1 MVNIINS
8 TLPLIMIAYLFYFRR
23 DRSLNN
29 LLLMTLF
36 LSYFAFATNYTNY
49 GLDFDIF
56 RYLHR
61 GIGVLVAIALV
72 IYIYRGR
79 VNVFKEQ
86 TVIIL
91 TLFLLTLLLSF
102 IGNDI
107 YMAYYIHYV
116 RNFVFV
122 ASIVAYLYFV
132 LDSNDKL
139 EELFKLIVAIT
150 ILLAVFIVV
159 EVLQIGWGRSWLFYS
174 NPNYLGYALLPG
186 LVLVIFSKQNYKQ
199 LIVPLIIFS
208 IFATGSRAAELSVVF
223 IVLLFIFFNIKQLN
237 KSYLAV
243 SLLIVIST
251 LILFFDKIVTNQGFN
266 GTRGVLAKISLNVF
280 NEHPINGMGYGQFRK
295 SFSRYVDEDIR
306 KIGNIEIEKALAE
319 NTENAEKMTHNDF
332 LTIVAELGLIGL
344 VFVIFLFYK
353 LYGELKKLLLHSRN
367 NYFLSIG
374 LIGSSLIFS
383 LFHNNLTSFVFW
395 FILFVPF
402 IMNRNY
408 KKTS

>member
-1 MVNIINS
+1 
-8 TLPLIMIAYLFYFRR
+8 LLFLK
-23 DRSLNN
+23 SNHLNN
-29 LLLMTLF
+29 F
-36 LSYFAFATNYTNY
+36 LTGLIFISYLVFATNYTNY

-61 GIGVLVAIALV
+61 GVGVLVAIALV
-72 IYIYRGR
+72 VYIYRGR

-91 TLFLLTLLLSF
+91 ALFLLTLLLSF

-251 LILFFDKIVTNQGFN
+251 SILFFDKIVTNQDSN

-408 KKTS
+408 EKTS

>member
-1 MVNIINS
+1 MINDFI
-8 TLPLIMIAYLFYFRR
+8 PMIVLGYFLLFLK
-23 DRSLNN
+23 SNHLNN
-29 LLLMTLF
+29 F
-36 LSYFAFATNYTNY
+36 LTGLIFISYLVFATNYTNY
-49 GLDFDIF
+49 GLEFDIY

-61 GIGVLVAIALV
+61 SIGILVAIALV
-72 IYIYRGR
+72 VHIYRYK
-79 VNVFKEQ
+79 VNIFKER
-86 TVIIL
+86 VVAIL
-91 TLFLLTLLLSF
+91 TLFFMVMLLSF
-102 IGNDI
+102 LGNDI
-107 YMAYYIHYV
+107 YLEYYIHYV

-251 LILFFDKIVTNQGFN
+251 LILFFDKIVTNQDFN

>member
-1 MVNIINS
+1 MINDFI
-8 TLPLIMIAYLFYFRR
+8 PMIVLGYFLLFLK
-23 DRSLNN
+23 SNHLNN
-29 LLLMTLF
+29 F
-36 LSYFAFATNYTNY
+36 LTGLIFISYLVFATNYTNY
-49 GLDFDIF
+49 GLEFDIY

-61 GIGVLVAIALV
+61 SIGILVAIALV
-72 IYIYRGR
+72 VHIYRYK
-79 VNVFKEQ
+79 VNIFKER
-86 TVIIL
+86 VVAIL
-91 TLFLLTLLLSF
+91 TLFFMAMLLSF
-102 IGNDI
+102 LGNDI
-107 YMAYYIHYV
+107 YLEYYIHYV

-251 LILFFDKIVTNQGFN
+251 LILFFDKIVTNQDFN

>member
-1 MVNIINS
+1 MIND
-8 TLPLIMIAYLFYFRR
+8 LIPIFAIGYFF
-23 DRSLNN
+23 
-29 LLLMTLF
+29 LF
-36 LSYFAFATNYTNY
+36 LRSNHANNILTGLIFISYLVFATNYTNY

-72 IYIYRGR
+72 AYIYRGR
-79 VNVFKEQ
+79 VNVFREQ
-86 TVIIL
+86 MVIIL
-91 TLFLLTLLLSF
+91 ALFLLTLLLSF

-107 YMAYYIHYV
+107 YMAYYIHYI
-116 RNFVFV
+116 RNFIFI
-122 ASIVAYLYFV
+122 ALIVTYLYLI
-132 LDSNDKL
+132 LDTDEKL
-139 EELFKLIVAIT
+139 QELFQLIIAIT
-150 ILLAVFIVV
+150 VLLSLFVVV
-159 EVLQIGWGRSWLFYS
+159 EVLQIGWGRAWLFYS

-186 LVLVIFSKQNYKQ
+186 LVLAIFSKQKYKQ

-223 IVLLFIFFNIKQLN
+223 IVLLFVLFNIKQLN
-237 KSYLAV
+237 KAYLIV
-243 SLLIVIST
+243 SLLIVTST
-251 LILFFDKIVTNQGFN
+251 SILFFDKIVTNQDFN
-266 GTRGVLAKISLNVF
+266 GTRGVLAKITLNVF

-319 NTENAEKMTHNDF
+319 NAEKMTHNDF

-344 VFVIFLFYK
+344 AFVIFLFYK
-353 LYGELKKLLLHSRN
+353 LYVELKKLLLHSRN
-367 NYFLSIG
+367 NYFLSIS

-408 KKTS
+408 EKTS

>member
-1 MVNIINS
+1 MIND
-8 TLPLIMIAYLFYFRR
+8 LIPIFAIGYFF
-23 DRSLNN
+23 
-29 LLLMTLF
+29 LF
-36 LSYFAFATNYTNY
+36 LRSNRANNILTGLIFISYLVFATNYTNY

-72 IYIYRGR
+72 VYIYRGR

-91 TLFLLTLLLSF
+91 ALFFLTLLLSF

-107 YMAYYIHYV
+107 YMAYYIHYI
-116 RNFVFV
+116 RNFIFI
-122 ASIVAYLYFV
+122 ALIVTYLYLI
-132 LDSNDKL
+132 LDTDEKL
-139 EELFKLIVAIT
+139 QELFQLIIAIT
-150 ILLAVFIVV
+150 VLLSLFVVV
-159 EVLQIGWGRSWLFYS
+159 EVLQIGWGRAWLFYS

-186 LVLVIFSKQNYKQ
+186 LVLAIFSKQKYKQ

-223 IVLLFIFFNIKQLN
+223 IVLLFVLFNIKQMN
-237 KSYLAV
+237 KAYLIV
-243 SLLIVIST
+243 SLLIVTST
-251 LILFFDKIVTNQGFN
+251 SILFFDKIVTNQDFN
-266 GTRGVLAKISLNVF
+266 GTRGVLAKITLNVF

-319 NTENAEKMTHNDF
+319 NAEKMTHNDF

-344 VFVIFLFYK
+344 AFVIFLFYK
-353 LYGELKKLLLHSRN
+353 LYVELKKLLLHSRN

-408 KKTS
+408 EKTS

>member
-1 MVNIINS
+1 MINDLIPIFAIGYFFIFLRNNHANNIL
-8 TLPLIMIAYLFYFRR
+8 TGLIFISYLV
-23 DRSLNN
+23 
-29 LLLMTLF
+29 
-36 LSYFAFATNYTNY
+36 FATNFTNY

-61 GIGVLVAIALV
+61 GIGVLVSIALV
-72 IYIYRGR
+72 VYIYKGR
-79 VNVFKEQ
+79 VNIFKEQ

-91 TLFLLTLLLSF
+91 ALFLLILLLSF

-107 YMAYYIHYV
+107 YLAYYIHYI
-116 RNFVFV
+116 RNFIFI
-122 ASIVAYLYFV
+122 SLIVTYLYLI
-132 LDSNDKL
+132 LDTDEKL
-139 EELFKLIVAIT
+139 QELFQLIIPIT
-150 ILLAVFIVV
+150 VILSFFVVV
-159 EVLQIGWGRSWLFYS
+159 EGFQNGWIGQRAWLFYS

-186 LVLVIFSKQNYKQ
+186 LVLAIFSKQKYKQ

-223 IVLLFIFFNIKQLN
+223 IILLLIFFNIKQLN
-237 KSYLAV
+237 KAYLIV
-243 SLLIVIST
+243 SLLIVTSAS
-251 LILFFDKIVTNQGFN
+251 ILFFDKIVTNQDSN
-266 GTRGVLAKISLNVF
+266 GTRSVLAKIALNAF

-295 SFSRYVDEDIR
+295 NFHTYVDDDIR

-319 NTENAEKMTHNDF
+319 NAEKMTHNDF
-332 LTIVAELGLIGL
+332 LTVVAELGLIGL

-353 LYGELKKLLLHSRN
+353 LYVELKKLLLHSRN

-408 KKTS
+408 EKTS

>member
-1 MVNIINS
+1 MVNE
-8 TLPLIMIAYLFYFRR
+8 LIPILVIGYFF
-23 DRSLNN
+23 
-29 LLLMTLF
+29 LF
-36 LSYFAFATNYTNY
+36 LRSNHANNILTGLIFISYFVFATNYTNY

-61 GIGVLVAIALV
+61 GVGVLVAIALV
-72 IYIYRGR
+72 VYIYRGR

-91 TLFLLTLLLSF
+91 ALFLLTLLLSF

>member
-1 MVNIINS
+1 MIND
-8 TLPLIMIAYLFYFRR
+8 LIPIFAIGYFFLFL
-23 DRSLNN
+23 RSNHLNN
-29 LLLMTLF
+29 F
-36 LSYFAFATNYTNY
+36 LTGLIFISYLVFATNYTNY

-72 IYIYRGR
+72 VYIYRGR

-91 TLFLLTLLLSF
+91 ALFFLTLLLSF

-107 YMAYYIHYV
+107 YMAYYIHYI
-116 RNFVFV
+116 RNFIFI
-122 ASIVAYLYFV
+122 ALIVTYLYLI
-132 LDSNDKL
+132 LDTDEKL
-139 EELFKLIVAIT
+139 QELFQLIIAIT
-150 ILLAVFIVV
+150 VLLSLFVVV
-159 EVLQIGWGRSWLFYS
+159 EVLQIGWGRAWLFYS

-186 LVLVIFSKQNYKQ
+186 LVLAIFSKQKYKQ

-223 IVLLFIFFNIKQLN
+223 IVLLFVLFNIKQMN
-237 KSYLAV
+237 KAYLIV
-243 SLLIVIST
+243 SLLIVTST
-251 LILFFDKIVTNQGFN
+251 SILFFDKIVTNQDFN
-266 GTRGVLAKISLNVF
+266 GTRGVLAKITLNVF

-319 NTENAEKMTHNDF
+319 NAEKMTHNDF

-353 LYGELKKLLLHSRN
+353 LYGELEKLLLHSRN

-408 KKTS
+408 EKTS

>member
-1 MVNIINS
+1 MINDFI
-8 TLPLIMIAYLFYFRR
+8 PMIVLGYFLLFLK
-23 DRSLNN
+23 SNHLNN
-29 LLLMTLF
+29 F
-36 LSYFAFATNYTNY
+36 LTGLIFISYLVFATNYTNY
-49 GLDFDIF
+49 GLEFDIY

-61 GIGVLVAIALV
+61 SIGILVAIALV
-72 IYIYRGR
+72 VHIYRYK
-79 VNVFKEQ
+79 VNIFKER
-86 TVIIL
+86 VVAIL
-91 TLFLLTLLLSF
+91 TLFFMVMLLSF
-102 IGNDI
+102 LGNDI
-107 YMAYYIHYV
+107 YLEYYIHYV

-159 EVLQIGWGRSWLFYS
+159 EVLQIGWGRAWLFYS

-251 LILFFDKIVTNQGFN
+251 SILFFDKIVTNQDFN

-319 NTENAEKMTHNDF
+319 NAEKMTHNDF
-332 LTIVAELGLIGL
+332 LTIVAELGSIGL

-353 LYGELKKLLLHSRN
+353 LYGELNKLLLHSRN

-374 LIGSSLIFS
+374 LIGGSLIFS

-408 KKTS
+408 EKTS

>member
-1 MVNIINS
+1 MIND
-8 TLPLIMIAYLFYFRR
+8 LIPIFAIGYFF
-23 DRSLNN
+23 
-29 LLLMTLF
+29 LF
-36 LSYFAFATNYTNY
+36 LRSNHANNILTGLIFISYLVFATNYTNY

-72 IYIYRGR
+72 VYIYRGR

-91 TLFLLTLLLSF
+91 ALFLLTLLLSF

-107 YMAYYIHYV
+107 YMAYYIHYI
-116 RNFVFV
+116 RNFIFI
-122 ASIVAYLYFV
+122 ALIVTYLYFI
-132 LDSNDKL
+132 LDTDEKL
-139 EELFKLIVAIT
+139 QELFQLVIAIT
-150 ILLAVFIVV
+150 ALLSLFVVV
-159 EVLQIGWGRSWLFYS
+159 EVFQIGWGRAWLFYS

-251 LILFFDKIVTNQGFN
+251 SILFFDKIVTNQDFN

-319 NTENAEKMTHNDF
+319 NAEKMTHNDF

-353 LYGELKKLLLHSRN
+353 LYGELNKLLLHSRN

-374 LIGSSLIFS
+374 LIGGSLIFS

-408 KKTS
+408 EKTS

>member
-1 MVNIINS
+1 MIND
-8 TLPLIMIAYLFYFRR
+8 LIPIFAIGYFF
-23 DRSLNN
+23 
-29 LLLMTLF
+29 LF
-36 LSYFAFATNYTNY
+36 LRSNHANNILTGLIFISYLVFATNYTNY

-72 IYIYRGR
+72 AYIYRGR
-79 VNVFKEQ
+79 VNVFREQ
-86 TVIIL
+86 MVIIL
-91 TLFLLTLLLSF
+91 ALFLLTLLLSF

-107 YMAYYIHYV
+107 YMAYYIHYI
-116 RNFVFV
+116 RNFIFI
-122 ASIVAYLYFV
+122 ALIVTYLYLI
-132 LDSNDKL
+132 LDTDEKL
-139 EELFKLIVAIT
+139 QELFQLIIAIT
-150 ILLAVFIVV
+150 VLLSLFVVV
-159 EVLQIGWGRSWLFYS
+159 EVLQIGWGRAWLFYS

-186 LVLVIFSKQNYKQ
+186 LVLAIFSKQKYKQ

-223 IVLLFIFFNIKQLN
+223 IVLLFVLFNIKQLN
-237 KSYLAV
+237 KAYLIV
-243 SLLIVIST
+243 SLLIVTST
-251 LILFFDKIVTNQGFN
+251 SILFFDKIVTNQDFN
-266 GTRGVLAKISLNVF
+266 GTRGVLAKITLNVF
-280 NEHPINGMGYGQFRK
+280 NERPINGMGYGQFRK

-319 NTENAEKMTHNDF
+319 NAEKMTHNDF

-344 VFVIFLFYK
+344 AFVIFLFYK
-353 LYGELKKLLLHSRN
+353 LYVELKKLLLHSRN

-408 KKTS
+408 EKTS

>member
-1 MVNIINS
+1 MIND
-8 TLPLIMIAYLFYFRR
+8 LIPIFAIGYFF
-23 DRSLNN
+23 
-29 LLLMTLF
+29 LF
-36 LSYFAFATNYTNY
+36 LRSNHANNILTGLIFISYFVFATNYTNY

-72 IYIYRGR
+72 VYIYRGR
-79 VNVFKEQ
+79 VNIFKEQ

-91 TLFLLTLLLSF
+91 ALFLLTLLLSF

-107 YMAYYIHYV
+107 YMAYYIHYI
-116 RNFVFV
+116 RNFIFI
-122 ASIVAYLYFV
+122 ALIVTYLYFI
-132 LDSNDKL
+132 LDTDEKL
-139 EELFKLIVAIT
+139 QELFQLVIAIT
-150 ILLAVFIVV
+150 VLLSLFVVV
-159 EVLQIGWGRSWLFYS
+159 EVLQIGWGRAWLFYS

-186 LVLVIFSKQNYKQ
+186 LVLAIFSKQKYKQ

-208 IFATGSRAAELSVVF
+208 IFATGSRAAELSAVF
-223 IVLLFIFFNIKQLN
+223 IVLLFVFFNIKQLN
-237 KSYLAV
+237 KAYLAV

-251 LILFFDKIVTNQGFN
+251 SILFFDKIVTNQDFN

-280 NEHPINGMGYGQFRK
+280 NERPINGMGYGQFRK
-295 SFSRYVDEDIR
+295 SFGRYIDEDIR
-306 KIGNIEIEKALAE
+306 KIGNIEIEKALA
-319 NTENAEKMTHNDF
+319 ENAEKMTHNDF

-353 LYGELKKLLLHSRN
+353 LYGELNKLLLHSRN

-374 LIGSSLIFS
+374 LIGGSLIFS

-395 FILFVPF
+395 FILFAPF

-408 KKTS
+408 EKTS

>member
-1 MVNIINS
+1 MINDFI
-8 TLPLIMIAYLFYFRR
+8 PMIVLGYFLLFLK
-23 DRSLNN
+23 SNHLNN
-29 LLLMTLF
+29 F
-36 LSYFAFATNYTNY
+36 LTGLIFISYLVFATNYTNY

-61 GIGVLVAIALV
+61 GVGVLVAIALV
-72 IYIYRGR
+72 VYIYRGR

-91 TLFLLTLLLSF
+91 ALFLLTLLLSF

-251 LILFFDKIVTNQGFN
+251 LILFFDKIVTNQDSN

-306 KIGNIEIEKALAE
+306 KIGNLEIEKALA
-319 NTENAEKMTHNDF
+319 ENAEKMTHNDF

>member
-1 MVNIINS
+1 MIND
-8 TLPLIMIAYLFYFRR
+8 LIPIFAIGYFF
-23 DRSLNN
+23 
-29 LLLMTLF
+29 LF
-36 LSYFAFATNYTNY
+36 LRSNHANNILTGLIFISYFVFATNYTNY

-61 GIGVLVAIALV
+61 GVGVLVAIALV
-72 IYIYRGR
+72 VYIYRGR

-91 TLFLLTLLLSF
+91 ALFLLTLLLSF

>member
-1 MVNIINS
+1 MINDFI
-8 TLPLIMIAYLFYFRR
+8 PMIVLGYFLLFLK
-23 DRSLNN
+23 SNHLNN
-29 LLLMTLF
+29 F
-36 LSYFAFATNYTNY
+36 LTGLIFISYLVFATNYTNY

-61 GIGVLVAIALV
+61 GVGVLVAIALV
-72 IYIYRGR
+72 VYIYRGR

-91 TLFLLTLLLSF
+91 ALFLLTLLLSF

-251 LILFFDKIVTNQGFN
+251 LILFFDKIVTNQDFN

-408 KKTS
+408 EKTS

>member
-1 MVNIINS
+1 MIND
-8 TLPLIMIAYLFYFRR
+8 LIPIFAIGYFF
-23 DRSLNN
+23 
-29 LLLMTLF
+29 LF
-36 LSYFAFATNYTNY
+36 LRSNRANNILTGLIFISYLVFATNYTNY

-72 IYIYRGR
+72 VYIYRGR

-91 TLFLLTLLLSF
+91 ALFLLTLLLSF

-107 YMAYYIHYV
+107 YMAYYIHYI
-116 RNFVFV
+116 RNFIFI
-122 ASIVAYLYFV
+122 ALIVTYLYFI
-132 LDSNDKL
+132 LDTDEKL
-139 EELFKLIVAIT
+139 QELFQLVIAIT
-150 ILLAVFIVV
+150 ALLSLFVVIEVF
-159 EVLQIGWGRSWLFYS
+159 QMGWGRAWLFYS

-251 LILFFDKIVTNQGFN
+251 SILFFDKIVTNQDFN

-408 KKTS
+408 EKTS

>member
-1 MVNIINS
+1 MINDFI
-8 TLPLIMIAYLFYFRR
+8 PMIVLGYFLLFLK
-23 DRSLNN
+23 SNHLNN
-29 LLLMTLF
+29 F
-36 LSYFAFATNYTNY
+36 LTGLIFISYLVFATNYTNY

-61 GIGVLVAIALV
+61 GVGVLVAIALV
-72 IYIYRGR
+72 VYIYRGR

-91 TLFLLTLLLSF
+91 ALFLLTLLLSF

-159 EVLQIGWGRSWLFYS
+159 EVLQIGWGRAWLFYS

-251 LILFFDKIVTNQGFN
+251 LILFFDKIVTNQDFN

-408 KKTS
+408 EKTS

>member
-1 MVNIINS
+1 
-8 TLPLIMIAYLFYFRR
+8 MIVLGYFLLFLK
-23 DRSLNN
+23 SNHLNN
-29 LLLMTLF
+29 F
-36 LSYFAFATNYTNY
+36 LTGLIFISYLVFATNYTNY

-72 IYIYRGR
+72 VYIYKGR

-91 TLFLLTLLLSF
+91 ALFFLTLLLSF

-107 YMAYYIHYV
+107 YMAYYIHYI
-116 RNFVFV
+116 RNFIFI
-122 ASIVAYLYFV
+122 ALIVTYLYLI
-132 LDSNDKL
+132 LDTDEKL
-139 EELFKLIVAIT
+139 QELFQLIIAIT
-150 ILLAVFIVV
+150 VLLSLFVVV
-159 EVLQIGWGRSWLFYS
+159 EVLQIGWGRAWLFYS

-186 LVLVIFSKQNYKQ
+186 LVLAIFSKQKYKQ

-223 IVLLFIFFNIKQLN
+223 IVLLFVLFNIKQMN
-237 KSYLAV
+237 KAYLIV
-243 SLLIVIST
+243 SLLIVTST
-251 LILFFDKIVTNQGFN
+251 SILFFDKIVTNQDFN
-266 GTRGVLAKISLNVF
+266 GTRGVLAKITLNVF

-319 NTENAEKMTHNDF
+319 NAEKMTHNDF

-344 VFVIFLFYK
+344 AFVIFLFYK
-353 LYGELKKLLLHSRN
+353 LYVELKKLLLHSRN

-408 KKTS
+408 EKTS

>member
-1 MVNIINS
+1 MINDFI
-8 TLPLIMIAYLFYFRR
+8 PMIVLGYFLLFLK
-23 DRSLNN
+23 SNHLNN
-29 LLLMTLF
+29 F
-36 LSYFAFATNYTNY
+36 LTGLIFISYLVFATNYTNY

-61 GIGVLVAIALV
+61 GVGVLVAIALV
-72 IYIYRGR
+72 VYIYRGR

-91 TLFLLTLLLSF
+91 ALFLLTLLLSF

-251 LILFFDKIVTNQGFN
+251 SILFFDKIVTNQDSN

-306 KIGNIEIEKALAE
+306 KIGNLEIEKALA
-319 NTENAEKMTHNDF
+319 ENAEKMTHNDF

-408 KKTS
+408 EKTS

>member
-1 MVNIINS
+1 MINDFI
-8 TLPLIMIAYLFYFRR
+8 PMIVLGYFLLFLK
-23 DRSLNN
+23 SNHLNN
-29 LLLMTLF
+29 F
-36 LSYFAFATNYTNY
+36 LTGLIFISYLVFATNYTNY

-72 IYIYRGR
+72 VYIYRGR

-91 TLFLLTLLLSF
+91 ALFFLTLLLSF

-107 YMAYYIHYV
+107 YMAYYIHYI
-116 RNFVFV
+116 RNFIFI
-122 ASIVAYLYFV
+122 ALIVTYLYLI
-132 LDSNDKL
+132 LDTDEKL
-139 EELFKLIVAIT
+139 QELFQLIIAIT
-150 ILLAVFIVV
+150 VLLSLFVVV
-159 EVLQIGWGRSWLFYS
+159 EVLQIGWGRAWLFYS

-186 LVLVIFSKQNYKQ
+186 LVLAIFSKQKYKQ

-208 IFATGSRAAELSVVF
+208 IFATGSRAAELSAVF
-223 IVLLFIFFNIKQLN
+223 IVLLFVIFNIKQLN
-237 KSYLAV
+237 KAYLAV

-251 LILFFDKIVTNQGFN
+251 SILFFDKIVTNQDFN
-266 GTRGVLAKISLNVF
+266 GTRGVLAKITLNVF

-319 NTENAEKMTHNDF
+319 NAEKMTHNDF

-344 VFVIFLFYK
+344 AFVIFLFYK
-353 LYGELKKLLLHSRN
+353 LYVELKKLLLHSRN

-408 KKTS
+408 EKTS

>member
-1 MVNIINS
+1 MIND
-8 TLPLIMIAYLFYFRR
+8 LIPIFAIGYFF
-23 DRSLNN
+23 
-29 LLLMTLF
+29 LF
-36 LSYFAFATNYTNY
+36 LRSNHANNILTGLIFISYFVFATNYTNY

-61 GIGVLVAIALV
+61 GVGVLVAIALV
-72 IYIYRGR
+72 VYIYRGR

-91 TLFLLTLLLSF
+91 ALFLLTLLLSF

-251 LILFFDKIVTNQGFN
+251 LILFFDKIVTNQDFN

>member
-1 MVNIINS
+1 MINDFI
-8 TLPLIMIAYLFYFRR
+8 PMIVLGYFLLFLK
-23 DRSLNN
+23 SNHLNN
-29 LLLMTLF
+29 F
-36 LSYFAFATNYTNY
+36 LTGLIFISYLVFATNYTNY
-49 GLDFDIF
+49 GLEFDIY

-61 GIGVLVAIALV
+61 GVGVLVAIALV
-72 IYIYRGR
+72 VYIYRGR

-91 TLFLLTLLLSF
+91 ALFLLTLLLSF

-251 LILFFDKIVTNQGFN
+251 LILFFDKIVTNQDFN

-408 KKTS
+408 EKTS

>member
-1 MVNIINS
+1 MIND
-8 TLPLIMIAYLFYFRR
+8 LIPIFAIGYFF
-23 DRSLNN
+23 
-29 LLLMTLF
+29 LF
-36 LSYFAFATNYTNY
+36 LRSNHANNILTGLIFISYFVFATNYTNY

-61 GIGVLVAIALV
+61 GVGVLVAIALV
-72 IYIYRGR
+72 VYIYRGR

-91 TLFLLTLLLSF
+91 ALFLLTLLLSF

-251 LILFFDKIVTNQGFN
+251 LILFFDKIVTNQDSN

-353 LYGELKKLLLHSRN
+353 LYGELNKLLLHSRN

-374 LIGSSLIFS
+374 LIGGSLIFS

-395 FILFVPF
+395 FILFAPF

-408 KKTS
+408 EKTS

>member
-1 MVNIINS
+1 MINDFI
-8 TLPLIMIAYLFYFRR
+8 PMIVLGYFLLFLK
-23 DRSLNN
+23 SNHLNN
-29 LLLMTLF
+29 F
-36 LSYFAFATNYTNY
+36 LTGLIFISYLVFATNYTNY

-61 GIGVLVAIALV
+61 GVGVLVAIALV
-72 IYIYRGR
+72 VYIYRGR

-91 TLFLLTLLLSF
+91 ALFLLTLLLSF

-208 IFATGSRAAELSVVF
+208 IFATGSRAAELSAVF
-223 IVLLFIFFNIKQLN
+223 IVLLFVFFNIKQLN
-237 KSYLAV
+237 KAYLAV

-251 LILFFDKIVTNQGFN
+251 SILFFDKIVTNQDFN

-367 NYFLSIG
+367 NYFLSIS

-408 KKTS
+408 EKTS

>member
-1 MVNIINS
+1 MIND
-8 TLPLIMIAYLFYFRR
+8 LIPIFAIGYFF
-23 DRSLNN
+23 
-29 LLLMTLF
+29 LF
-36 LSYFAFATNYTNY
+36 LRSNHANNILTGLIFISYFVFATNYTNY

-61 GIGVLVAIALV
+61 GVGVLVAIALV

-251 LILFFDKIVTNQGFN
+251 LILFFDKIVTNQDFN

-408 KKTS
+408 EKTS

>member
-1 MVNIINS
+1 MINDFI
-8 TLPLIMIAYLFYFRR
+8 PMIVLGYFLLFLK
-23 DRSLNN
+23 SNHLNN
-29 LLLMTLF
+29 F
-36 LSYFAFATNYTNY
+36 LTGLIFISYLVFATNYTNY

-61 GIGVLVAIALV
+61 GVGVLVAIALV
-72 IYIYRGR
+72 VYIYRGR

-91 TLFLLTLLLSF
+91 ALFLLTLLLSF

-251 LILFFDKIVTNQGFN
+251 LILFFDKIVTNQDFN

-306 KIGNIEIEKALAE
+306 KIGNLEIEKALA
-319 NTENAEKMTHNDF
+319 ENAEKMTHNDF

-408 KKTS
+408 EKTS

>member
-1 MVNIINS
+1 MINDFI
-8 TLPLIMIAYLFYFRR
+8 PMIVLGYFLLFLK
-23 DRSLNN
+23 SNHLNN
-29 LLLMTLF
+29 F
-36 LSYFAFATNYTNY
+36 LTGLIFISYLVFATNYTNY
-49 GLDFDIF
+49 GLEFDIY

-61 GIGVLVAIALV
+61 SIGILVAIALV
-72 IYIYRGR
+72 VHIYRYK
-79 VNVFKEQ
+79 VNIFKER
-86 TVIIL
+86 VVAIL
-91 TLFLLTLLLSF
+91 TLFFMAMLLSF
-102 IGNDI
+102 LGNDI
-107 YMAYYIHYV
+107 YLEYYIHYV

-150 ILLAVFIVV
+150 ILLAVFVVV
-159 EVLQIGWGRSWLFYS
+159 EVLQIGWGRAWLFYS

-251 LILFFDKIVTNQGFN
+251 LILFFDKIVTNQDN

-306 KIGNIEIEKALAE
+306 KIGNIEIEKALA
-319 NTENAEKMTHNDF
+319 ENAEKMTHNDF

-408 KKTS
+408 EKTS

>member
-1 MVNIINS
+1 MINDFI
-8 TLPLIMIAYLFYFRR
+8 PMIVLGYFLLFLK
-23 DRSLNN
+23 SNHLNN
-29 LLLMTLF
+29 F
-36 LSYFAFATNYTNY
+36 LTGLIFISYLVFSTNYTNY
-49 GLDFDIF
+49 GLEFDIY

-61 GIGVLVAIALV
+61 SIGILVAIALV
-72 IYIYRGR
+72 VHIYRYK
-79 VNVFKEQ
+79 VNIFKER
-86 TVIIL
+86 VVAIL
-91 TLFLLTLLLSF
+91 TLFFMVMLLSF
-102 IGNDI
+102 LGNDI
-107 YMAYYIHYV
+107 YLEYYIHYV

-150 ILLAVFIVV
+150 ILLAVFVVV
-159 EVLQIGWGRSWLFYS
+159 EVLQIGWGRAWLFYS

-251 LILFFDKIVTNQGFN
+251 SILFFDKIVTNQDFN

-319 NTENAEKMTHNDF
+319 NAEKMTHNDF
-332 LTIVAELGLIGL
+332 LTVVAELGLTGL

-353 LYGELKKLLLHSRN
+353 LYGELNKLLLHSRN

-374 LIGSSLIFS
+374 LIGGSLIFS
-383 LFHNNLTSFVFW
+383 LFHNNLTSFVF
-395 FILFVPF
+395 
-402 IMNRNY
+402 
-408 KKTS
+408 

>member
-1 MVNIINS
+1 MIND
-8 TLPLIMIAYLFYFRR
+8 LIPIFAIGYFF
-23 DRSLNN
+23 
-29 LLLMTLF
+29 LF
-36 LSYFAFATNYTNY
+36 LRSNHANNILTGLIFISYFVFATNYTNY

-72 IYIYRGR
+72 VYIYRGR

-91 TLFLLTLLLSF
+91 ALFLLTLLLSF

-107 YMAYYIHYV
+107 YMAYYIHYI
-116 RNFVFV
+116 RNFIFI
-122 ASIVAYLYFV
+122 ALIVTYLYFI
-132 LDSNDKL
+132 LDTDEKL
-139 EELFKLIVAIT
+139 QELFQLVIAIT
-150 ILLAVFIVV
+150 ALLSLFVVIEVF
-159 EVLQIGWGRSWLFYS
+159 QMGWGRAWLFYS

-208 IFATGSRAAELSVVF
+208 IFATGSRAAELSAVF
-223 IVLLFIFFNIKQLN
+223 IVLLFVFFNIKQLN
-237 KSYLAV
+237 KAYLAV

-251 LILFFDKIVTNQGFN
+251 SILFFDKIVTNQDFN

-280 NEHPINGMGYGQFRK
+280 NERPINGMGYGQFRK
-295 SFSRYVDEDIR
+295 SFGRYIDEDIR
-306 KIGNIEIEKALAE
+306 KIGNIEIEKALA
-319 NTENAEKMTHNDF
+319 ENAEKMTHNDF

-353 LYGELKKLLLHSRN
+353 LYGELNKLLLHSRN

-374 LIGSSLIFS
+374 LIGGSLIFS

-395 FILFVPF
+395 FILFAPF

-408 KKTS
+408 EKTS

>member
-1 MVNIINS
+1 MINDFI
-8 TLPLIMIAYLFYFRR
+8 PMIVLGYFLLFLK
-23 DRSLNN
+23 SNHLNN
-29 LLLMTLF
+29 F
-36 LSYFAFATNYTNY
+36 LTGLIFISYLVFATNYTNY
-49 GLDFDIF
+49 GLEFDIY

-61 GIGVLVAIALV
+61 SIGILVAIALV
-72 IYIYRGR
+72 VHIYRYK
-79 VNVFKEQ
+79 VNIFKER
-86 TVIIL
+86 VVAIL
-91 TLFLLTLLLSF
+91 TLFFMVMLLSF
-102 IGNDI
+102 LGNDI
-107 YMAYYIHYV
+107 YLEYYIHYV

-150 ILLAVFIVV
+150 ILLAVFVVV
-159 EVLQIGWGRSWLFYS
+159 EVLQIGWGRAWLFYS

-251 LILFFDKIVTNQGFN
+251 SILFFDKIVTNQDFN

-306 KIGNIEIEKALAE
+306 KIGNIEIEKVLA
-319 NTENAEKMTHNDF
+319 ENAEKMTHNDF

-344 VFVIFLFYK
+344 AFVIFLFYK
-353 LYGELKKLLLHSRN
+353 LYVELKKLLLHSRN
-367 NYFLSIG
+367 NYFLSIS

-408 KKTS
+408 EKTS

>member
-1 MVNIINS
+1 MINDFI
-8 TLPLIMIAYLFYFRR
+8 PMIVLGYFLLFLK
-23 DRSLNN
+23 SNHLNN
-29 LLLMTLF
+29 F
-36 LSYFAFATNYTNY
+36 LTGLIFISYLVFATNYTNY

-61 GIGVLVAIALV
+61 GVGVLVAIALV
-72 IYIYRGR
+72 VYIYRGR

-91 TLFLLTLLLSF
+91 ALFLLTLLLSF

-251 LILFFDKIVTNQGFN
+251 LILFFDKIVTNQDFN

-306 KIGNIEIEKALAE
+306 KIGNIEIEKALA
-319 NTENAEKMTHNDF
+319 ENAEKMTHNDF

-408 KKTS
+408 EKTS

>member
-1 MVNIINS
+1 MINDFI
-8 TLPLIMIAYLFYFRR
+8 PMIVLGYFLLFLK
-23 DRSLNN
+23 SNHLNN
-29 LLLMTLF
+29 F
-36 LSYFAFATNYTNY
+36 LTGLIFISYLVFATNYTNY

-61 GIGVLVAIALV
+61 GVGVLVAIALV
-72 IYIYRGR
+72 VYIYRGR

-91 TLFLLTLLLSF
+91 ALFLLTLLLSF

-251 LILFFDKIVTNQGFN
+251 LILFFDKIVTNQDFN

-295 SFSRYVDEDIR
+295 SFGRYIDEDIR
-306 KIGNIEIEKALAE
+306 KIGNIEIEKALA
-319 NTENAEKMTHNDF
+319 ENAEKMTHNDF

-408 KKTS
+408 EKTS

>member
-1 MVNIINS
+1 MINDFIPILVIGYFLFFLRSSHANNIL
-8 TLPLIMIAYLFYFRR
+8 TGLIFISYLV
-23 DRSLNN
+23 
-29 LLLMTLF
+29 
-36 LSYFAFATNYTNY
+36 FATNYTNY

-61 GIGVLVAIALV
+61 GIGVLVVIALAV
-72 IYIYRGR
+72 YIYRGK

-86 TVIIL
+86 AVIIL
-91 TLFLLTLLLSF
+91 ALFFLTLLLSF

-116 RNFVFV
+116 RNFIFI
-122 ASIVAYLYFV
+122 ALIVMYLYLI
-132 LDSNDKL
+132 LDTDEKVQ
-139 EELFKLIVAIT
+139 ELFQLIIAIT
-150 ILLAVFIVV
+150 VVLSLFVVV
-159 EVLQIGWGRSWLFYS
+159 EVLQIGWGRAWLFYS

-186 LVLVIFSKQNYKQ
+186 LVLAIFFKQKYKQ
-199 LIVPLIIFS
+199 LVVPLIIFS

-237 KSYLAV
+237 KAYLAV
-243 SLLIVIST
+243 SLLVVISI
-251 LILFFDKIVTNQGFN
+251 LMLFFDKIVTNQDFN
-266 GTRGVLAKISLNVF
+266 GTRGVLAKITLNVF

-319 NTENAEKMTHNDF
+319 NAEKMTHNDF

-344 VFVIFLFYK
+344 VFVTFLFYK
-353 LYGELKKLLLHSRN
+353 LYSELKKLLLHSRN
-367 NYFLSIG
+367 DYFLSIG
-374 LIGSSLIFS
+374 LMGSSLIFS

-408 KKTS
+408 EKTS

>member
-107 YMAYYIHYV
+107 YMAYYIHYI
-116 RNFVFV
+116 RNFIFI
-122 ASIVAYLYFV
+122 ALIVTYLYLI
-132 LDSNDKL
+132 LDTDEKL
-139 EELFKLIVAIT
+139 QELFQLVIAIT
-150 ILLAVFIVV
+150 ALLSLFVVV
-159 EVLQIGWGRSWLFYS
+159 EVLQIGWGRAWLFYS

-251 LILFFDKIVTNQGFN
+251 LILFFDKIVTNQDFN

-367 NYFLSIG
+367 NYFLSIS

>member
-1 MVNIINS
+1 MINDLIPIFAIGYFFLFLRSNHANNIL
-8 TLPLIMIAYLFYFRR
+8 TGLIFISYLF
-23 DRSLNN
+23 
-29 LLLMTLF
+29 
-36 LSYFAFATNYTNY
+36 FATNYTNY

-72 IYIYRGR
+72 VYIYRGR

-91 TLFLLTLLLSF
+91 ALFLLTLLLSF

-107 YMAYYIHYV
+107 YMAYYIHYI
-116 RNFVFV
+116 RNFIFI
-122 ASIVAYLYFV
+122 ALIVTYLYLI
-132 LDSNDKL
+132 LDTDEKL
-139 EELFKLIVAIT
+139 QELFQLIIAIT
-150 ILLAVFIVV
+150 VLLSLFVVV
-159 EVLQIGWGRSWLFYS
+159 EVLQIGWGRAWLFYS

-186 LVLVIFSKQNYKQ
+186 LVLAIFSKQKYKQ

-223 IVLLFIFFNIKQLN
+223 IVLLFVLFNIKQLN
-237 KSYLAV
+237 KAYLIV
-243 SLLIVIST
+243 SLLIVTST
-251 LILFFDKIVTNQGFN
+251 SILFFDKIVTNQDFN
-266 GTRGVLAKISLNVF
+266 GTRGVLAKITLNVF

-295 SFSRYVDEDIR
+295 NFSRYVDEDIR

-319 NTENAEKMTHNDF
+319 NAEKMTHNDF

-344 VFVIFLFYK
+344 AFVIFLFYK
-353 LYGELKKLLLHSRN
+353 LYVELKKLLLHSRN
-367 NYFLSIG
+367 NYFLSIS

-408 KKTS
+408 EKTS

>member
-1 MVNIINS
+1 
-8 TLPLIMIAYLFYFRR
+8 MIVLGYFLLFLK
-23 DRSLNN
+23 SNHLNN
-29 LLLMTLF
+29 F
-36 LSYFAFATNYTNY
+36 LTGLIFISYLVFATNYTNY

-61 GIGVLVAIALV
+61 GVGVLVAIALV
-72 IYIYRGR
+72 VYIYRGR

-91 TLFLLTLLLSF
+91 ALFLLTLLLSF

-251 LILFFDKIVTNQGFN
+251 LILFFDKIVTNQDFN

-408 KKTS
+408 EKTS

>member
-1 MVNIINS
+1 MIND
-8 TLPLIMIAYLFYFRR
+8 LIPIFAIGYFF
-23 DRSLNN
+23 
-29 LLLMTLF
+29 LF
-36 LSYFAFATNYTNY
+36 LRSNHANNILTGLIFISYFVFATNYTNY

-72 IYIYRGR
+72 VYIYRGR

-91 TLFLLTLLLSF
+91 ALFLLTLLLSF

-251 LILFFDKIVTNQGFN
+251 LILFFDKIVTNQDFN

-408 KKTS
+408 EKTS